1 MTSAGGR
8 LAVTPP
14 SEYAAAWRRRAAGF
28 AGLSPL
34 EALGLQAGD
43 VALVLG
49 AHPDDET
56 FGLGAT
62 IAQLAS
68 EGVEVHI
75 VTMTAGE
82 AALSHLGKQLPGL
95 PARRQTEFTRA
106 CAQLGAASCTIVGL
120 PDAGLSARSDDVS
133 EVVAAHVRQR
143 APAQLL
149 TTWWRDP
156 HDDHAVLGQVAC
168 RVAANT
174 GCGVFGYPIWAQHW
188 SDPTPILTEATSVTL
203 SITTPAARD
212 ARATATTCYSSQTQ
226 PLADDVEAILPAD
239 MLAWDLELL
248 VAP

>member
-1 MTSAGGR
+1 MTPAGER
-8 LAVTPP
+8 LTVTPP
-14 SEYAAAWRRRAAGF
+14 SEYAAAWRRQAADLV
-28 AGLSPL
+28 GLSPL
-34 EALGLQAGD
+34 TALGLHAGD
-43 VALVLG
+43 VAVVLG

-62 IAQLAS
+62 IAELAS

-82 AALSHLGKQLPGL
+82 AALSHLGKQVPGL
-95 PARRQTEFTRA
+95 PARRQAEFTRA
-106 CAQLGAASCTIVGL
+106 CSQLGAAGGTIVGL
-120 PDAGLSARSDDVS
+120 PDAGLAARTDDVF
-133 EVVAAHVRQR
+133 EAVTARVREH

-149 TTWWRDP
+149 TTWWHDP

-174 GCGVFGYPIWAQHW
+174 GCGVFGCPIWAQHW
-188 SDPTPILTEATSVTL
+188 SDPAHLLTEATSVTL

-226 PLADDVEAILPAD
+226 PLADDLEAILPAD
-239 MLAWDLELL
+239 VLAWDLELL

>member
-1 MTSAGGR
+1 M
-8 LAVTPP
+8 TPP
-14 SEYAAAWRRRAAGF
+14 SEYAASWRQRAAGF

-68 EGVEVHI
+68 DGVEVHI

-82 AALSHLGKQLPGL
+82 AALSHLGKELPGL
-95 PARRQTEFTRA
+95 PARRETEYTGA
-106 CAQLGAASCTIVGL
+106 CSRLGAASCTIVGL
-120 PDAGLSARSDDVS
+120 PDAGLVDRADEVSA
-133 EVVAAHVRQR
+133 VVTSHVRER

-156 HDDHAVLGQVAC
+156 HGDHAVLGEVAC
-168 RVAANT
+168 RVAADT

-188 SDPTPILTEATSVTL
+188 SDPAPLLTEDTSVTL
-203 SITTPAARD
+203 SMTTQAARD
-212 ARATATTCYSSQTQ
+212 ARATATACYSSQTQ